1 MKTALS
7 LLARLA
13 GWLVLLIPAQTS
25 AAELGCVYQASQRL
39 LTVTTAQGRRFRY
52 GFNPGG
58 AIASIRD
65 LDLAPETELIGD
77 SFQGETTDRVIQW
90 TYWNC
95 RYLTPAHGHG
105 DGDRRANVTMEGS
118 YGGAEVCEVLETPA
132 DGSACEF
139 VFRSR
144 ITHWFYADLD
154 RHGRPDFETTSRY
167 RVLEDGSL
175 WLERRILRRRWP
187 LKDVT
192 VRVWQP
198 ITETWLDTPAAT
210 ATLEARHLWPE
221 SMTSYLEAWTP
232 LRRSVLPQRRHGGGS
247 LATSGY
253 RFLLPKDLGGWVMA
267 YGERQALAVVFG
279 AEQPSCPPWRM
290 RAVFN
295 SLDEPGHNLTILLPG
310 IETDWPEDRVIEQHL
325 AFVVGSPL
333 EVPGRAEKLA
343 PQVPPPKLLSPP

>member
-139 VFRSR
+139 VFLFC
-144 ITHWFYADLD
+144 ITHWFYVDLV

-167 RVLEDGSL
+167 RV
-175 WLERRILRRRWP
+175 
-187 LKDVT
+187 
-192 VRVWQP
+192 
-198 ITETWLDTPAAT
+198 
-210 ATLEARHLWPE
+210 
-221 SMTSYLEAWTP
+221 
-232 LRRSVLPQRRHGGGS
+232 
-247 LATSGY
+247 
-253 RFLLPKDLGGWVMA
+253 
-267 YGERQALAVVFG
+267 
-279 AEQPSCPPWRM
+279 
-290 RAVFN
+290 
-295 SLDEPGHNLTILLPG
+295 
-310 IETDWPEDRVIEQHL
+310 
-325 AFVVGSPL
+325 
-333 EVPGRAEKLA
+333 
-343 PQVPPPKLLSPP
+343 